1 MLEDFKPMLAAT
13 AANEADLRKHWP
25 KGGVLASPKLDG
37 IRCVTHPTLGPVSRN
52 LKPIPNEYIRELIRE
67 LPYDYLDGEI
77 VTYTNGV
84 VDQFNDVSS
93 KVMARAGEPDFKFQ
107 IFDDF
112 QHPTSEFKDRILG
125 VTEAVW
131 VVKREYIEPVPHSH
145 CPTAD
150 SFLAFASLCLTQ
162 GYEGA
167 MYRDPE
173 GGYKYGR
180 STMREGWLVK
190 WKQFQDAEGVV
201 VGFEERM
208 HNANEATL
216 DALGRTERSSHKAGM
231 VPAGTLGALVLST
244 SWGQL
249 RVGTGYTDQQRAAIW
264 AAKSQYVGRTVTF
277 KYQAEGSKDLPRF
290 PVFKGWR
297 SDV

>member
-1 MLEDFKPMLAAT
+1 MLEDFKPMLSAT
-13 AANEADLRKHWP
+13 AKSVSDLKRYWP

-37 IRCVTHPTLGPVSRN
+37 IRCVIHPILGPVSRN
-52 LKPIPNEYIRELIRE
+52 LKPIPNDYIRGILNKEL
-67 LPYDYLDGEI
+67 LWYLDGEI

-84 VDQFNDVSS
+84 MDSFNDVSS
-93 KVMARAGEPDFKFQ
+93 KVMSRAGEPEFRLRVFDYFLFPKAEFMDRIIGSINIAGAVLSEHVGIVPHQ
-107 IFDDF
+107 HLDTPDDF
-112 QHPTSEFKDRILG
+112 LVYAAQCVSG
-125 VTEAVW
+125 
-131 VVKREYIEPVPHSH
+131 
-145 CPTAD
+145 
-150 SFLAFASLCLTQ
+150 

-167 MYRDPE
+167 MYRDPQ

-180 STMREGWLVK
+180 STLTESWLVK
-190 WKQFQDAEGVV
+190 WKTFMDAEGTV
-201 VGFEERM
+201 VGFEEKM
-208 HNANEATL
+208 HNANEATV

-231 VPAGTLGALVLST
+231 VPTGTLGALVLDT

-297 SDV
+297 NDV